1 MPTLVLALALLFL
14 QTPKASLEGMV
25 LNRASGQPIAGARV
39 SVYRL
44 VPPATPLHTVVT
56 DGTGRFLFAGL
67 DAGEYSVHADI
78 KGYAIDWLYETFP
91 GAIPGRR
98 VTLKDSQRL
107 QDFQFQLVPEAI
119 VGGRVLGAMGEP
131 VADVEVQL
139 ILSRYQLNGRTSYVT
154 GAALRTDDRGE
165 YRFFGLEPGRYYLRV
180 AAPLTTSRGNFSQGI
195 SDFIG
200 ASYLPTFF
208 PSASSIAEAM
218 LLDVKAGSPM
228 ENADVI
234 LRKRASTRYRVQG
247 RVTDARGPLPPDGVQ
262 YTFHPLR
269 REGITGA
276 RFSRTAPDG
285 TFEIPDLDP
294 GTYVIQAQIQ
304 APVARPQPGEP
315 RPMFPTVY
323 AFATVDVVSVD
334 VTGVTLTFQT
344 IPLAGKVRMDQ
355 GELPAGLQVRLAG
368 TMINS
373 PPPATVG
380 PDGSVAFVNVS
391 PGAEYDV
398 VVSGLPPDMYL
409 KEASFGTVDLRYE
422 RLRVTEGPQRPIL
435 IEIGTNGRSL
445 DGAAAV
451 EARIALVPNDRA
463 RRDLYRFATV
473 GADGKYSLRAI
484 VPGDYKLFVFGR
496 DTEPYAVFDPAFL
509 QTHEQNGTVVGVENT
524 RR

>member
-1 MPTLVLALALLFL
+1 MPTLVLAIALLFL
-14 QTPKASLEGMV
+14 QTPKASIEGVV
-25 LNRASGQPIAGARV
+25 LNRVSGQPIAGARV
-39 SVYRL
+39 SVYPL
-44 VPPATPLHTVVT
+44 VPLATPLHSVVT
-56 DGTGRFLFAGL
+56 DDTGRFLFAGL

-78 KGYAIDWLYETFP
+78 KGYAVDWLYENLP

-98 VTLKDSQRL
+98 VTLKDGQRL
-107 QDFQFQLVPEAI
+107 QDFQYQLVPEAI
-119 VGGRVLGAMGEP
+119 IGGRVLGAMGEP
-131 VADVEVQL
+131 VADVEAQL
-139 ILSRYQLNGRTSYVT
+139 ILSRYQLNGRRSYVT
-154 GAALRTDDRGE
+154 GAALRTNDRGE
-165 YRFFGLEPGRYYLRV
+165 YRFYGLEPGRYYLRV
-180 AAPLTTSRGNFSQGI
+180 AAPLTTSGGNFSQGI

-200 ASYLPTFF
+200 ANYLPTFF
-208 PSASSIAEAM
+208 PSATSIADAT
-218 LLDVKAGSPM
+218 LLDVRAGSPM

-315 RPMFPTVY
+315 RPMFPTLY
-323 AFATVDVVSVD
+323 AFATVDVVSAD
-334 VTGVTLTFQT
+334 LTGVTLTFQT
-344 IPLAGKVRMDQ
+344 IPLTAKVRMEGQ
-355 GELPAGLQVRLAG
+355 GEMPTGLQVRLTG

-409 KEASFGTVDLRYE
+409 KEASFGTVDLRIE

-435 IEIGTNGRSL
+435 IEIGTNGQSL
-445 DGAAAV
+445 DGAAADG
-451 EARIALVPNDRA
+451 ARIALVPTDRA
-463 RRDLYRFATV
+463 RRDLYRFATA
-473 GADGKYSLRAI
+473 GIDGKYSLRAI

-496 DTEPYAVFDPAFL
+496 DTEAYAAFDAEFL
-509 QTHEQNGTVVGVENT
+509 QTHEQNASVVVLG
-524 RR
+524 R